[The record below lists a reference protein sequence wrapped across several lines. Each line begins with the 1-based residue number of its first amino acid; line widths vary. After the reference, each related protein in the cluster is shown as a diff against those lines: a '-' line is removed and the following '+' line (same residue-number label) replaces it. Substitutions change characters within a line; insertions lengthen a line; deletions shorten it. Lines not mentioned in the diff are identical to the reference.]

1 MMEWF
6 IAGIKV
12 VAAETPTEPRTIV
25 LPLDPDNDALDGAI
39 VTCRATLS
47 DGREVEKSITIT
59 VKGIYKYIYIYL
71 YML

>member
-6 IAGIKV
+6 IAGVKV

-39 VTCRATLS
+39 ITCRATLS
-47 DGREVEKSITIT
+47 DGREVERSITIA
-59 VKGIYKYIYIYL
+59 VKGIHVD
-71 YML
+71 